1 MRYQDLPKE
10 IQDLVLQRKDEQK
23 IKSTI
28 DEILDRG
35 VIAAFDWS
43 DSPEGHNFWSK
54 IHQGDIEHFY
64 TVHPKPLGLIKAEYQ
79 SLYKK
84 TFRRNK
90 IVESEIDLK
99 KIKELGLE
107 HILNN

>member
-1 MRYQDLPKE
+1 MKYRDLPKE
-10 IQDLVLQRKDEQK
+10 IQDLVLQRRDEQNH
-23 IKSTI
+23 KSTI

-35 VIAAFDWS
+35 VVAAFDWS
-43 DSPEGHNFWSK
+43 DSPEGHDFWSK
-54 IHQGDIEHFY
+54 IHEGDIEHFY
-64 TVHPKPLGLIKAEYQ
+64 TVHPKSLIKVEYQ

-90 IVESEIDLK
+90 IVESGIDLK